1 MRVVIIGQGWLAA
14 EVLKK
19 VNKLDDVQVIAISP
33 EKRNDRF
40 EKLANELGVMVIPKL
55 DTLPTCEVIL
65 AAHCHRFVSKTI
77 RSKAMHGVLAY
88 HPSLLPRHRG
98 RDAIHWTLA
107 MKDPIAGGTVY
118 KMDDGADTG
127 EIISQDWCHVAAD
140 ETPQLLWRR
149 VLAPMGVHL
158 LTSVVQK
165 LALTGQFEAKKQDE
179 IFATWEPS
187 LTRKTLSNI
196 T

>member
-1 MRVVIIGQGWLAA
+1 MRVIIIGQGWLAA

-19 VNKLDDVQVIAISP
+19 VNKLDGVQVIAISP
-33 EKRNDRF
+33 EKRNDHF
-40 EKLANELGVMVIPKL
+40 EKLANELGVMVVAAL
-55 DTLPTCEVIL
+55 EELPECDVVL
-65 AAHCHRFVSKTI
+65 AAHCHCFVSKAI
-77 RSKAMHGVLAY
+77 RSKATHGVLAY

-127 EIISQDWCHVAAD
+127 GIIIQDWCHVAAND
-140 ETPQLLWRR
+140 TPQLLWRR
-149 VLAPMGVHL
+149 ALAPMGVHL

-165 LALTGQFEAKKQDE
+165 LASTGQFEAKKQDE

-187 LTRKTLSNI
+187 LTRKMLSNI